1 MLVQSGLKR
10 ALNQLNRPVLAM
22 IFEVDATGIAVHQS
36 AALIFAPKR
45 RGCALAVDASL
56 DIWAVGLGGCTWRKS
71 RCTGE

>member
-1 MLVQSGLKR
+1 MQSVLSR
-10 ALNQLNRPVLAM
+10 ALDQLNWPVLAM

-36 AALIFAPKR
+36 AALVFAPKW

-56 DIWAVGLGGCTWRKS
+56 DIWAVGLGGCTWGES